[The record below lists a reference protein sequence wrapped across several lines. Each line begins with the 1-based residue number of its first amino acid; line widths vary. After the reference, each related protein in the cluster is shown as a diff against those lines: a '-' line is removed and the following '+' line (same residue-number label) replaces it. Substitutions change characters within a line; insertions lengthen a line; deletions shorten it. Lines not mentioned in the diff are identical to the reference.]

1 MADPGLRPLAERLQ
15 EICLAAG
22 LTVATAE
29 SCTGGR
35 IADALTDVAGSSGY
49 LRGGV
54 VAYADA
60 IKREL
65 LGVPALVIEQH
76 GAVSA
81 QAARAMAA
89 GARTR
94 LGVDLAVA
102 VTGIAGPTGATAG
115 KPIGLAYV
123 AVADP
128 AGIEIRRFTWSG
140 DRESNKAASASAALE
155 LLVERATVIAA
166 GAARGAQQADP
177 AGTAAA
183 TGGVRGEDPAGGA
196 GGGGAD

>member
-1 MADPGLRPLAERLQ
+1 MAEPELRLLAERLQ
-15 EICLAAG
+15 GICLGAG

-35 IADALTDVAGSSGY
+35 VCDALTDVAGSSGY
-49 LRGGV
+49 AKGGV

-60 IKREL
+60 VKEAL
-65 LGVPALVIEQH
+65 LGVPTIVIEQH

-89 GARTR
+89 GARAR

-102 VTGIAGPTGATAG
+102 ITGIAGPTGATPG
-115 KPIGLAYV
+115 KPVGLTYV

-128 AGIEIRRFTWSG
+128 AGIEIRRFAWSG
-140 DRESNKAASASAALE
+140 DRDANKAASARAALE
-155 LLVERATVIAA
+155 LLMERASAIAA
-166 GAARGAQQADP
+166 GAAARST
-177 AGTAAA
+177 GTAAPRDV
-183 TGGVRGEDPAGGA
+183 GNPADAA
-196 GGGGAD
+196 GSGSAG

>member
-35 IADALTDVAGSSGY
+35 IADALTDVAGASGY

-89 GARTR
+89 GARAR

-102 VTGIAGPTGATAG
+102 VTGIAGPTGATPG

-140 DRESNKAASASAALE
+140 DREANKAASANAALE

-166 GAARGAQQADP
+166 GAAGGAQQADA
-177 AGTAAA
+177 AGTAGA
-183 TGGVRGEDPAGGA
+183 TGWVRAEDPAGGA

>member
-1 MADPGLRPLAERLQ
+1 MAEPELRLLAERLQ
-15 EICLAAG
+15 RICLGAG

-35 IADALTDVAGSSGY
+35 VCDALTDVAGSSGY
-49 LRGGV
+49 VRGGV

-60 IKREL
+60 VKEAL
-65 LGVPALVIEQH
+65 LGVPAIVIEQH

-89 GARTR
+89 GARTW

-102 VTGIAGPTGATAG
+102 ITGIAGPSGAMSG
-115 KPIGLAYV
+115 KPVGLTYA

-128 AGIEIRRFTWSG
+128 AGIEIRRFAWSG
-140 DRESNKAASASAALE
+140 DREANKAASARAALE
-155 LLVERATVIAA
+155 LLLERASAIAA
-166 GAARGAQQADP
+166 GTLGPRDAANPADAAD
-177 AGTAAA
+177 AG
-183 TGGVRGEDPAGGA
+183 GPGGA
-196 GGGGAD
+196 G

>member
-1 MADPGLRPLAERLQ
+1 MTEPELRLLAGRLQ
-15 EICLAAG
+15 EICLGAG
-22 LTVATAE
+22 LSVATAE

-35 IADALTDVAGSSGY
+35 VIDALTDVAGSSGY
-49 LRGGV
+49 VRGGV

-60 IKREL
+60 IKEEL
-65 LGVPALVIEQH
+65 LGVPAIVIRQH

-102 VTGIAGPTGATAG
+102 ITGIAGPSGAMPG
-115 KPIGLAYV
+115 KPVGLTYV

-128 AGIEIRRFTWSG
+128 AGIEIRRFAWSG
-140 DRESNKAASASAALE
+140 DREANKAASARAALE
-155 LLVERATVIAA
+155 LLLERASAIAA
-166 GAARGAQQADP
+166 GTPGPRDAANPANAAD
-177 AGTAAA
+177 AG
-183 TGGVRGEDPAGGA
+183 GPGGA
-196 GGGGAD
+196 G